1 MNKEISYTIKLKKEE
16 RGVWRVDLE
25 DRYGNTTTVY
35 EQNVDEA
42 MKFAR
47 FWCNETEERK
57 LAKDSMN
64 NAIADMIV
72 MDRIAGITTSTSDSL
87 D

>member
-1 MNKEISYTIKLKKEE
+1 
-16 RGVWRVDLE
+16 
-25 DRYGNTTTVY
+25 
-35 EQNVDEA
+35 